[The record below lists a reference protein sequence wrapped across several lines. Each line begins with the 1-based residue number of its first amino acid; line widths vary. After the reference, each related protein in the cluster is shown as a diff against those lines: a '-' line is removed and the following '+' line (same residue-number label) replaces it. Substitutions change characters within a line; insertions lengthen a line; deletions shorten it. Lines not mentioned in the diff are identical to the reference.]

1 MSNDN
6 VAVRWSDYDEFR
18 SRIEYDTR
26 NKISEDLQRKIAIVK
41 ESFLPNE
48 FLAGLELANAI
59 VLRQTEDIVLDES
72 PQTLLP

>member
-26 NKISEDLQRKIAIVK
+26 NKISEDIQRKIAIVK
-41 ESFLPNE
+41 ESSLPNE
-48 FLAGLELANAI
+48 FLAGLALANAI
-59 VLRQTEDIVLDES
+59 VLQQTEDIALDES
-72 PQTLLP
+72 SQTLLP

>member
-26 NKISEDLQRKIAIVK
+26 NKISEDIQRKIAIVK
-41 ESFLPNE
+41 ESSLPNE
-48 FLAGLELANAI
+48 FLAGLALANAI
-59 VLRQTEDIVLDES
+59 VLQQTEDIVLDES

>member
-26 NKISEDLQRKIAIVK
+26 NKISEDIQRKIAIVK
-41 ESFLPNE
+41 ESSLPNE
-48 FLAGLELANAI
+48 FLAGLALANAI
-59 VLRQTEDIVLDES
+59 VLQQTEDIALDES

>member
-26 NKISEDLQRKIAIVK
+26 NKISEDIQRKIAIVK
-41 ESFLPNE
+41 ESSLPNE
-48 FLAGLELANAI
+48 FLAGLSLANAI
-59 VLRQTEDIVLDES
+59 VLQQTEDIVLDES

>member
-41 ESFLPNE
+41 ESSLPNE
-48 FLAGLELANAI
+48 FLAGLALANAI
-59 VLRQTEDIVLDES
+59 VLQQTEDIALDES

>member
-59 VLRQTEDIVLDES
+59 VLQQTEDIVLDES

>member
-26 NKISEDLQRKIAIVK
+26 NKISEDIQRKIAIVK
-41 ESFLPNE
+41 ESSLPNQ
-48 FLAGLELANAI
+48 FLAGLALANAI
-59 VLRQTEDIVLDES
+59 VLQQTEDIVLDES